1 MKLTNYHRDAFVL
14 SVMDDVPQEDYQEQ
28 YRAAVLADAAAQ
40 LPPKVRAVWDNAELR
55 HYLKVSTVY
64 PVTGAGSVMI
74 PSGDSDFDLSSKA
87 KETCQNLANLTK
99 AQYLHRKELERKLKS
114 IAKSCST
121 RKALAT
127 ALPEFEKYLPA
138 ETETTRNLP
147 VIANVVTDFIKAGWP
162 KGKTA

>member
-28 YRAAVLADAAAQ
+28 YRAAVLADAVAQ
-40 LPPKVRAVWDNAELR
+40 LPHKVRAVWDNAELR
-55 HYLKVSTVY
+55 HYLRVYTIY

-74 PSGDSDFDLSSKA
+74 PSVDSNFDLSSKA
-87 KETCQNLANLTK
+87 KEACQTLANLSK
-99 AQYLHRKELERKLKS
+99 VQSLHRNELKRKLTS

-121 RKALAT
+121 RKSLAT

>member
-1 MKLTNYHRDAFVL
+1 MKLTNYHREAFIL
-14 SVMDDVPQEDYQEQ
+14 SVMNDVPSVEYQDL
-28 YRAAVLADAAAQ
+28 YKAAVLADAVGQ
-40 LPPKVRAVWDNAELR
+40 LPPKVRAVWDNKDLR
-55 HYLKVSTVY
+55 HYLRVYTIY
-64 PVTGAGSVMI
+64 PVTGAGGVTVPGM
-74 PSGDSDFDLSSKA
+74 DSNVELTEEGEK
-87 KETCQNLANLTK
+87 TCQNLANLYK
-99 AQYLHRKELERKLKS
+99 AQHLHRCELERKLTS

-121 RKALAT
+121 RKSLAT